1 MRIAL
6 YRSWL
11 RQNSPQTCITMFMI
25 GVLLAACGS
34 TPLRPVDG
42 EVTPTSAMTITLTSE
57 PSLTPLPTASPTPTP
72 TVTPATTATW
82 AIHPA
87 KQITAP
93 ILLYHHIAVK
103 DDRYYVSPD
112 VFRQQMETL
121 ISLGYTGITVP
132 QLVDVL
138 QHGGELPERPVVITF
153 DDGDLDVYQNAY
165 PIMRELGLVGT
176 FFVVGTRL
184 NSKEVISVDQLK
196 EMTAAGWAVGCHSM
210 THIDLTLNHDALT
223 YEAGNCKSFL
233 EKEVGVPVVTF
244 AYPYGTMD
252 EFVVGKV
259 AKYGYT
265 SAVGLGTSSN
275 HTWGTLYY
283 LSRLEV
289 QNAYDLAAFKALLP
303 WVDPLK

>member
-1 MRIAL
+1 MPA
-6 YRSWL
+6 
-11 RQNSPQTCITMFMI
+11 
-25 GVLLAACGS
+25 
-34 TPLRPVDG
+34 RPSDG
-42 EVTPTSAMTITLTSE
+42 AVTPTTAMTITLTSE
-57 PSLTPLPTASPTPTP
+57 PSLTPLPTASPTSTP
-72 TVTPATTATW
+72 TVTPAATATW

-87 KQITAP
+87 KQVTAP

-103 DDRYYVSPD
+103 DDRYYISPD

-132 QLVDVL
+132 QLVEVL

-165 PIMRELGLVGT
+165 PIMQELGLVGT

-184 NSKEVISVDQLK
+184 NSEAVISVDQLK
-196 EMTAAGWAVGCHSM
+196 EMTSTGWAVGCHSM
-210 THIDLTLNHDALT
+210 THVDLTLNHDALT
-223 YEAGNCKSFL
+223 YEAGNCKSLL

-252 EFVVGKV
+252 EFVAGKV

-289 QNAYDLAAFKALLP
+289 QNTYDLATFKALLP
-303 WVDPLK
+303 WGDPLK